1 MIMTLAKELIM
12 LDLEQLTQLLGLLLL
27 YCSVIFFVI
36 KRVEN
41 LSKELLK
48 WLF

>member
-1 MIMTLAKELIM
+1 MTLAKELIM